1 MMCDQFW
8 LAVQFPQKVSDQ
20 VRAGW
25 ENFILPVN
33 TDSDHLL
40 TTTDV
45 SEHICRHLVFNHGKS
60 EL

>member
-25 ENFILPVN
+25 EN
-33 TDSDHLL
+33 HLL

-45 SEHICRHLVFNHGKS
+45 SEHICRHLVFNYGKS

>member
-8 LAVQFPQKVSDQ
+8 LAGPDQ

-25 ENFILPVN
+25 EN
-33 TDSDHLL
+33 HLL